1 MLTRTTELLKATSL
15 SAQVNYPTHSLLFFE
30 AYGFITKGWAEHGFK
45 IPVDGSRRRFVVLSR
60 SIIPPSYLH
69 GPSQRI
75 RPPSLPPH
83 QSSTASGRCP

>member
-15 SAQVNYPTHSLLFFE
+15 SAQVSYPTRSFLFFE
-30 AYGFITKGWAEHGFK
+30 AYMFITKGWAEHGFK
-45 IPVDGSRRRFVVLSR
+45 IPVDGSRRRSVVLS
-60 SIIPPSYLH
+60 SIIPSSNLH
-69 GPSQRI
+69 APSQRI